1 MSESYRLG
9 IDENGLGS
17 WLGPM
22 TVTAVCASVTEPG
35 ETRLRRKLSPRL
47 AADLDDSKK
56 LVSFGNH
63 GLGEA
68 WARALYPEA
77 TNPEELLVRLSRVA
91 PDALQGRCPEGSVAQ
106 CWSIREPSFQAQPE
120 VVARLR
126 KHLATWE
133 KHGIRVIA
141 ATTEIV
147 CASQLNTER
156 TQGSNRFTSD
166 LHAME
171 RLILHTRE
179 QVTGKLVA
187 YCGKVGG
194 MGDYSRFFGPLSG
207 RLHAVIRQERAHSA
221 YHFPGIGD
229 LHFVQDADA
238 SDPLVMLASLIGK
251 YVRELLM
258 GQINAF
264 YKSQLPDLRVCSGY
278 NDPVS
283 RQFVTDTQRLRK
295 RLRIAPSCFERD

>member
-1 MSESYRLG
+1 MSESYRVG

-22 TVTAVCASVTEPG
+22 TVTAICASVTDAG
-35 ETRLRRKLSPRL
+35 QTRLGRRLGARL

-56 LVSFGNH
+56 LVAFGNH

-68 WARALYPEA
+68 WARALFPDVN
-77 TNPEELLVRLSRVA
+77 TPHDLLEKLSRQSSSV
-91 PDALQGRCPEGSVAQ
+91 LQSRCPESSHAQ
-106 CWSIREPSFQAQPE
+106 CWSVRDEQFQADAK

-126 KHLATWE
+126 KHLAAWE
-133 KHGIRVIA
+133 KQGITIHS
-141 ATTEIV
+141 ATTEIL
-147 CASQLNTER
+147 CTSQINSER
-156 TQGSNRFTSD
+156 QTGLNRFTSD

-171 RLILHTRE
+171 RLILHLRE
-179 QVTGKLVA
+179 QVSGSFVA

-207 RLHAVIRQERAHSA
+207 RLHAVLRQERSHSA
-221 YHFPGIGD
+221 YHFPGLGEI
-229 LHFVQDADA
+229 HFVQDADA
-238 SDPLVMLASLIGK
+238 SDPLVMLASLVGK

-264 YKSQLPDLRVCSGY
+264 YQSHLPELRACSGY

-283 RQFVTDTQRLRK
+283 RRFVADTERVRK
-295 RLRIAPSCFERD
+295 RLRIVGACFERD

>member
-1 MSESYRLG
+1 
-9 IDENGLGS
+9 
-17 WLGPM
+17 M
-22 TVTAVCASVTEPG
+22 TVTAVCARVTAAG
-35 ETRLRRKLSPRL
+35 EAKLGRKLGVRL

-56 LVSFGNH
+56 LVAFGNH

-68 WARALYPEA
+68 WARALLPKA
-77 TNPEELLVRLSRVA
+77 TTPGELLDGLLREPVSQ
-91 PDALQGRCPEGSVAQ
+91 LQTRCPPSTIGQ
-106 CWSIREPSFQAQPE
+106 CWSRRESQFGAADA

-126 KHLATWE
+126 KHLAKLE
-133 KHGIRVIA
+133 QQGVAIHS
-141 ATTEIV
+141 ATTEV
-147 CASQLNTER
+147 LCVSQLNNER
-156 TQGSNRFTSD
+156 QRGLNRFTSD

-171 RLILHTRE
+171 RLVLHLRDRLDGK
-179 QVTGKLVA
+179 VTF

-207 RLHAVIRQERAHSA
+207 RLHAVIQQERAHSA
-221 YHFPGIGD
+221 YRFPGIGD

-264 YKSQLPDLRVCSGY
+264 YLEQAPELRACSGY

-283 RQFVTDTQRLRK
+283 RQFVEQTSKLRK
-295 RLRIAPSCFERD
+295 RLRIVPGCFERN